1 MPTSG
6 SLALAREWP
15 GLCSIAPLVE
25 ERAVFILVWM
35 LSVTLAFAPLA
46 AQGGPPL
53 ITDDPDTPGPGYW
66 ELNVLIQR
74 ERTRTAHSDEPL
86 LDLNYGVGRRVQLK
100 LEAPWVILREAGA
113 ESLSGPGNAVAGVK
127 WRFLGEEEQLVA
139 WAIYPQYEF
148 NLGSASAQKGLVP
161 EGHRVV
167 LPSELTLEVHRVE
180 VNLEVGRILASAGP
194 DEWVYGVSTELSL
207 LRRVEFLAEVYGEKA
222 DGTPTELLL
231 HGGAR
236 IKAGCQVTIMVG
248 GGWAVA
254 GDPEDRPRLMLSGG
268 VQLNLPGRFDFSRR
282 RSPAATQ
289 CK

>member
-1 MPTSG
+1 VDELT
-6 SLALAREWP
+6 
-15 GLCSIAPLVE
+15 V
-25 ERAVFILVWM
+25 VILVWV

-66 ELNVLIQR
+66 ELNLLIQH
-74 ERTRTAHSDEPL
+74 ERTETDRSDEPL

-100 LEAPWVILREAGA
+100 LEAPWVILREDGGA
-113 ESLSGPGNAVAGVK
+113 TLSGPGNAVAGVK
-127 WRFLGEEEQLVA
+127 WRFFGEEEQLLAGAV
-139 WAIYPQYEF
+139 YPQYEF

-161 EGHRVV
+161 EGHRLL

-180 VNLEVGRILASAGP
+180 VNLEVGRIIVSTGP
-194 DEWVYGVSTELSL
+194 DEWVYGVSTELGL
-207 LRRVEFLAEVYGEKA
+207 MRRVEFLAEVHGEKA
-222 DGTPTELLL
+222 AGTPTELLL

-236 IKAGCQVTIMVG
+236 IKAGGQATSMVG

-254 GDPEDRPRLMLSGG
+254 GMPEDRPRLLLSGG
-268 VQLNLPGRFDFSRR
+268 VQLNLPGRFDFSRKR
-282 RSPAATQ
+282 LLAATQ